1 LYKQPN
7 SGVYRKGVVKEMGR
21 TKPYI
26 VIAAVIVLWGIG
38 SFTGLFNAYL
48 VPSPWK
54 VGETGWKLIMNGM
67 LFRHMATSF
76 YRVVVGF
83 AITICLA
90 FPMGLLVG
98 LHKTSRAIWEAP
110 LNFIRHIPP
119 LATAPI
125 LILWFGIGE
134 PAKLTII
141 VLSAFFPVFLNTASG
156 VSNCDPKL
164 IEVGKVLG
172 YRPFARLIH
181 IILPFALPSIL
192 VGLQLGI
199 GYSWRALMGAELLAA
214 AAGLGYMIIEAE
226 QLSRPDIVIV
236 GILTIG
242 LMGLVIDILF
252 DFFSSRLMLWR
263 KQERTYVQG

>member
-1 LYKQPN
+1 M
-7 SGVYRKGVVKEMGR
+7 SR

-26 VIAAVIVLWGIG
+26 VIAGVLIMWSIG
-38 SFTGLFNAYL
+38 SFAGLFTTYL

-54 VGETGWKLIMNGM
+54 IAETGWKLILNGT
-67 LFRHMATSF
+67 LFRHMAISF
-76 YRVVVGF
+76 YRVIIGF
-83 AITICLA
+83 AITICIA
-90 FPMGLLVG
+90 FPMGLLLG
-98 LHKTSRAIWEAP
+98 LHKTSPAIWEAP

-119 LATAPI
+119 LATTPI

-141 VLSAFFPVFLNTASG
+141 VMSAFFPIFLNTASG

-164 IEVGKVLG
+164 VEVGKVLG
-172 YRPFARLIH
+172 YGSVDRLIH
-181 IILPFALPSIL
+181 IILPSALPSIL

-236 GILTIG
+236 GIITIG
-242 LMGLVIDILF
+242 LMGLVIDIIF
-252 DFFSSRLMLWR
+252 DYISNHLMRWR
-263 KQERTYVQG
+263 KLEKTYVQG

>member
-1 LYKQPN
+1 M
-7 SGVYRKGVVKEMGR
+7 SR

-26 VIAAVIVLWGIG
+26 VIAGVLIIWSMG
-38 SFTGLFNAYL
+38 SFAGLFNTYL

-54 VGETGWKLIMNGM
+54 IAETGWKLIMNGT
-67 LFRHMATSF
+67 LFHHMATSF
-76 YRVVVGF
+76 YRVIIGF

-119 LATAPI
+119 LATTPI

-141 VLSAFFPVFLNTASG
+141 VMSAFFPIFLNTASG

-164 IEVGKVLG
+164 VEVGKVLG
-172 YRPFARLIH
+172 YGPVDRLIH
-181 IILPFALPSIL
+181 IILPSALPSIL

-236 GILTIG
+236 GIITIG
-242 LMGLVIDILF
+242 LMGLVIDIIF
-252 DFFSSRLMLWR
+252 DYTSNHLMRWR
-263 KQERTYVQG
+263 KLEKTYVQG

>member
-1 LYKQPN
+1 
-7 SGVYRKGVVKEMGR
+7 MGR

-26 VIAAVIVLWGIG
+26 VIAVVVTVWTVG
-38 SFTGLFNAYL
+38 SFARAFSPYL
-48 VPSPWK
+48 VPTPWK
-54 VGETGWKLIMNGM
+54 VAETGWHLITNGA
-67 LFRHMATSF
+67 LFHHMAISF
-76 YRVVVGF
+76 YRVVLGF

-98 LHKTSRAIWEAP
+98 LHRTSRAVWEAP

-119 LATAPI
+119 LAMTPI

-141 VLSAFFPVFLNTASG
+141 VLSAFFPVFFNTASG

-164 IEVGKVLG
+164 VEVGKVLG
-172 YRPFARLIH
+172 YGRTDRLVH
-181 IILPFALPSIL
+181 IILPSALPSIL

-226 QLSRPDIVIV
+226 QLSRPDVVIV
-236 GILTIG
+236 GIITIG
-242 LMGLVIDILF
+242 LMGLAIDVVF
-252 DFFSSRLMLWR
+252 DSVSNHLMRWR
-263 KQERTYVQG
+263 GQEKTYVQG